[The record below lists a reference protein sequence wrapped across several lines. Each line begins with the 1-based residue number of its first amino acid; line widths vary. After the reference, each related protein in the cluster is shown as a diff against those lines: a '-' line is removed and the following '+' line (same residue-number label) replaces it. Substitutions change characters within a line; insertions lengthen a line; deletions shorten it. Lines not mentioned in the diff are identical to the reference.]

1 MMEKKFD
8 VEIQHNLDWLQKF
21 KNSNKL
27 FTSRQVGNLF
37 GFSSGTDFEILMARK
52 YKVLSRI
59 NNQWYP
65 NLNMDKDFVKLVGG
79 IDNFG
84 EAYMSL
90 RWTAIGVL
98 GVAKMLNLK
107 LKEENLER
115 LLIEDDTFKES

>member
-1 MMEKKFD
+1 MGNKKFD
-8 VEIQHNLDWLQKF
+8 VEIQSNLSWLEKF
-21 KNSNKL
+21 ENSSKL

-37 GFSSGTDFEILMARK
+37 GFSSGTDFNILMARK
-52 YKVLSRI
+52 YKILDRK
-59 NNQWYP
+59 NNKWIP
-65 NLNMDKDFVKLVGG
+65 NLNTDRDFIKIVVG

-90 RWTAIGVL
+90 RWTAVGVL

-115 LLIEDDTFKES
+115 LMV

>member
-1 MMEKKFD
+1 MIKKKFD
-8 VEIQHNLDWLQKF
+8 VELRYDLDWLQKF

-37 GFSSGTDFEILMARK
+37 EFSSGTDFEILLARK

-65 NLNMDKDFVKLVGG
+65 NLNMDKDFIKLVGG

-84 EAYMSL
+84 EGYISL
-90 RWTAIGVL
+90 RWTTTGIL

-107 LKEENLER
+107 VEEKNLER
-115 LLIEDDTFKES
+115 LLI

>member
-1 MMEKKFD
+1 MIKKKFD
-8 VEIQHNLDWLQKF
+8 VEIQSNLNWLEKF
-21 KNSNKL
+21 ENSNKL

-65 NLNMDKDFVKLVGG
+65 NLSMDRDFVKLVAG

-84 EAYMSL
+84 GGYISL
-90 RWTAIGVL
+90 RWTTTGIL

-115 LLIEDDTFKES
+115 LMV